1 MQLIELRC
9 MAPTATPPV
18 VLLHSGGMSSRQWS
32 RLAAALGPG
41 RRVVTPDFLGH
52 GEAPP
57 PPAEGPFD
65 FGLETSR
72 IVALVEELG
81 TPVDLVGHSYGGR
94 IALGVARR
102 VPALLHALVLYEPVA
117 FGVLREPPDAVG
129 LADLARIAE
138 DPVFVDPDPADLD
151 PWLERFVEFWS
162 GPGAWAAMGEP
173 GRAAFRASAPSLA
186 RGATGLVADRTTSAE
201 HAAAVTASTLVLCG
215 ERSPLAS
222 RRVSALLAEALPDA
236 RLHTVTGAGHMG
248 PLTHAAEVNDLVLA
262 HLSPADQAG

>member
-1 MQLIELRC
+1 MQLIELRG
-9 MAPTATPPV
+9 MAPTVVPPA

-32 RLAAALGPG
+32 RLGAALGPD

-52 GEAPP
+52 GDAPAPP
-57 PPAEGPFD
+57 ADGPFD
-65 FGLETSR
+65 FGLEIDR

-81 TPVDLVGHSYGGR
+81 TPVDLVGHSYGGL

-102 VPALLHALVLYEPVA
+102 APTLLRALALYEPVA
-117 FGVLREPPDAVG
+117 FGVLREPPDAEG
-129 LADLARIAE
+129 LADLARIAA

-173 GRAAFRASAPSLA
+173 GRAAFRASGPALA
-186 RGATGLVADRTTSAE
+186 RGATGLVADRTTAAE
-201 HAAAVTASTLVLCG
+201 HAAAVPVPTLVLCG

-222 RRVSALLAEALPDA
+222 RRVSAVLTSALPDA
-236 RLHTVTGAGHMG
+236 RLHTIAGAGHMG
-248 PLTHAAEVNDLVLA
+248 PLTHAAEVNDLVVA
-262 HLSPADQAG
+262 HLSAA